1 MFDGHVVQPPT
12 ALRAGRVFYE
22 VTVCDDKSFEPIADW
37 LTDAWRVWPVGI
49 RGPDLP
55 AAPAAAAQVCLLSWL
70 LLSASGLR
78 AACLSSD
85 HSRLCCQW

>member
-1 MFDGHVVQPPT
+1 M
-12 ALRAGRVFYE
+12 FYE
-22 VTVCDDKSFEPIADW
+22 VTVCDDKSFEPVAVW
-37 LTDAWRVWPVGI
+37 LIDAWRAWPMGI

-55 AAPAAAAQVCLLSWL
+55 AAPAAAAQLCLLSWL
-70 LLSASGLR
+70 LLLASGTSVRALTPGMR